1 VPTEKE
7 RRMAKEKVKHLSAVF
22 VSIFAHAG
30 HITKEE
36 AKEMSGLD
44 DAAFDKAYNKAG
56 KIADKVMKAEGN
68 KMDKFLDHFGAEID
82 KFAETFAGKL
92 F

>member
-1 VPTEKE
+1 
-7 RRMAKEKVKHLSAVF
+7 MAKEKVKQMSAVF
-22 VSIFAHAG
+22 VSVFAHAG
-30 HITKEE
+30 HLTKKE

-44 DAAFDKAYNKAG
+44 DAAFDKAYKKAG

-68 KMDKFLDHFGAEID
+68 KMDKFLEHFGKEID
-82 KFAETFAGKL
+82 QFAKSFAGKL